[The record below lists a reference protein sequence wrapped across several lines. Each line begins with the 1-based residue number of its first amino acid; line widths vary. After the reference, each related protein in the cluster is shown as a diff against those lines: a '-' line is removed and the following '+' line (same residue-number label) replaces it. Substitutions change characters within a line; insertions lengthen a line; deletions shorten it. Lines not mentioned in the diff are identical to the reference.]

1 MSRALEDQLKNSQ
14 AELAAATEGRQKV
27 KGKYN
32 VLCNALVTAVE
43 TMLREMPTFMTAYGL
58 TAPDLSTDRLD
69 MNQFFDWL
77 RTCLAM
83 LDARSK
89 LYGDLSAVVTART
102 SAASVCNFL
111 PTEADSPQTISKT
124 QLHTLRSSS
133 FGWPSEEAV
142 RLENLPPL
150 PKNIAKNFIESFFKD

>member
-1 MSRALEDQLKNSQ
+1 LKTKGNSAIAVSKVLEAQLKNSQ

-58 TAPDLSTDRLD
+58 TASDLSTESLD

-89 LYGDLSAVVTART
+89 LYGDLSAVVTARIL
-102 SAASVCNFL
+102 AASVCNIL
-111 PTEADSPQTISKT
+111 PTEADSPQT
-124 QLHTLRSSS
+124 LRSDGKKLFVPRTFSAA
-133 FGWPSEEAV
+133 EEYCQ
-142 RLENLPPL
+142 
-150 PKNIAKNFIESFFKD
+150 KFY